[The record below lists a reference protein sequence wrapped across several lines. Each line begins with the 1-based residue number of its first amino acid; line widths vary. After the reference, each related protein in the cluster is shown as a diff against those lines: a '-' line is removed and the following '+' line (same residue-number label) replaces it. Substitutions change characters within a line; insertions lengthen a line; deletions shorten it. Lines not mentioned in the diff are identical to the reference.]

1 LALRDVITPLLEHY
15 RNPGNLGKEF
25 SFQLGVCLL
34 KERELNERLQD
45 VTGKL
50 GSAKKVHRKG
60 KNIPLFLFVMLVSV
74 SVGVNQIMSFF
85 CRQRSTV
92 STNDGILSAKK
103 QIFTSYRFR
112 LKDGNFNIFFLFPF
126 IFVCVFLHILE
137 EAKGAADGAGAAGAG
152 AASRLSSSSS
162 SSDSDSSSSSSSSSS
177 SDSSDSEAG

>member
-1 LALRDVITPLLEHY
+1 
-15 RNPGNLGKEF
+15 
-25 SFQLGVCLL
+25 
-34 KERELNERLQD
+34 
-45 VTGKL
+45 
-50 GSAKKVHRKG
+50 
-60 KNIPLFLFVMLVSV
+60 M
-74 SVGVNQIMSFF
+74 GVNQIMSLF

-112 LKDGNFNIFFLFPF
+112 SKDGNFNIFFFCFLLF
-126 IFVCVFLHILE
+126 FVCVFLHILE
-137 EAKGAADGAGAAGAG
+137 EAKGAADGAGGGAAGAG